1 MIYLKKLTEQ
11 SSFVKQS
18 LMMLTD
24 AFLLMLALYLAV
36 SLRLGEWFLIDAK
49 VIVLFLVIP
58 IITIPVFKLFGLYR
72 AVIRYIGY
80 DALLLVIKTVS
91 LVILLWTVIFLLQED
106 RLVPRSV
113 VFIFWFIA
121 ITFVG
126 GIRIAMRNYFR
137 SNTKENYK
145 SKENIAIFGAGNAA
159 RQLVASLQAGVEFK
173 PMLLIDDNS
182 DLRNRTI
189 SGLKVYSR
197 DEFLKFWEKNKKYSK
212 HNFSDFILYMKEL
225 LIPSNNINQI
235 FIAIPS
241 ATSAQIDSISKY
253 LEQFSLP
260 IKILPP
266 VTEIIKGR
274 VDFKSL
280 RRVSINDLL
289 DRQVV
294 APDEKLLTKNINK
307 KNILVTGAGG
317 SIGSELCRQ
326 IIKLKP
332 KILILYEINEFFLYQ
347 IKKDLTNS
355 KLEVIPI
362 LANILD
368 KKRLELTVSKYKIN
382 TIFHAAAYK
391 HVPLAESNPLE
402 TINNNVFGSLNIVE
416 VADKYNVDNCV
427 LISTDK
433 AVRPTN
439 IMGASKR
446 IAELLFQAF
455 DEISK
460 NTTYSMVR
468 FGNVLGSSGS
478 VIPLFEEQIEK
489 GGPVTVTHKD
499 VIRYFMTIPEAAQ
512 LVIQASSMAKG
523 GDVFLLDMGKP
534 VKIINLANR
543 MIALSGRKI
552 NIEITGLRPG
562 EKLYEELLIGN
573 ENEKTKHPKIMRAK
587 EIKLSFRELNNYLK
601 KYKKYLK
608 NQDLDNIKE
617 LLKNMSKV
625 IAYKSA
631 LYK

>member
-11 SSFVKQS
+11 SNFVKQS

-49 VIVLFLVIP
+49 VVALFLIIP
-58 IITIPVFKLFGLYR
+58 IITIPVFKLSGLYR

-91 LVILLWTVIFLLQED
+91 LVILLWTVILVLQED
-106 RLVPRSV
+106 RLVPRAV
-113 VFIFWFIA
+113 VFIFWLIA

-241 ATSAQIDSISKY
+241 ATSAQIYSISKY

-294 APDEKLLTKNINK
+294 APDEKLLAKNINK

-347 IKKDLTNS
+347 IKKDLTSS

-368 KKRLELTVSKYKIN
+368 KKRLELIVSKYKIN

-402 TINNNVFGSLNIVE
+402 AINNNVFGSLNIVE
-416 VADKYNVDNCV
+416 VADKYNVENCV

-499 VIRYFMTIPEAAQ
+499 IIRYFMTIPEAAQ

-534 VKIINLANR
+534 VKIIDLANR

-552 NIEITGLRPG
+552 NIEIIGLRPG

-617 LLKNMSKV
+617 LLTAMSEV

>member
-1 MIYLKKLTEQ
+1 MIYPKKLTEQ

-36 SLRLGEWFLIDAK
+36 SLRSGEWFLIDAK

-58 IITIPVFKLFGLYR
+58 IITIPVFKLSGLYR

-91 LVILLWTVIFLLQED
+91 LVILLWTVILVLQED

-113 VFIFWFIA
+113 VFIFWLIA

-197 DEFLKFWEKNKKYSK
+197 DEFLKFWEKNKKYNK

-241 ATSAQIDSISKY
+241 ATSAQIYNISKY

-294 APDEKLLTKNINK
+294 APDEKLLAKNINK
-307 KNILVTGAGG
+307 KSILVTGAGG

-368 KKRLELTVSKYKIN
+368 KKRLELIVSKYKIN

-416 VADKYNVDNCV
+416 VADKYNVENCV

-499 VIRYFMTIPEAAQ
+499 IIRYFMTIPEAAQ

-534 VKIINLANR
+534 VKIIELANR

-608 NQDLDNIKE
+608 NQDLDNIKG